1 MTLKWPIF
9 FFFILKYALFIF
21 SATNLRKTNLQKH
34 EDENV
39 TIDLDLCFHRFLMH
53 FEYKNI
59 SFSFVPIY
67 QLPRK

>member
-1 MTLKWPIF
+1 MAYI

-39 TIDLDLCFHRFLMH
+39 TIDFDLM
-53 FEYKNI
+53 
-59 SFSFVPIY
+59 FSSVSDAFWI
-67 QLPRK
+67 